1 MSFPRD
7 SEIKVKMHILFK
19 EGRGKHNS
27 QRWKNGKT
35 RNFFNTIFLLYFEG
49 TRNLFFSPKRN
60 SNVTLQPLQTKP
72 KKGEEEETFFSRLP
86 IDALWPKV
94 AKRRTTATKEV
105 SAERRRQRGEQSDK
119 RHNRSLYSVLFSL
132 MLLQMFV
139 KGQRE
144 LYGL

>member
-94 AKRRTTATKEV
+94 AKRRTTTTKEV
-105 SAERRRQRGEQSDK
+105 SAGRVAKRQRGEQSDK
-119 RHNRSLYSVLFSL
+119 RHSSISFIFFNV
-132 MLLQMFV
+132 V
-139 KGQRE
+139 AKGK
-144 LYGL
+144 GNFMGCN